1 MGIWR
6 IEWGYQW
13 EIGILRIEISD
24 IKGNVL
30 NLSQSSMRSFGG
42 NIPSVV
48 YQLGDDENMG
58 YNMV

>member
-30 NLSQSSMRSFGG
+30 NLSQSSMRIWGEYTVRSISIG
-42 NIPSVV
+42 I
-48 YQLGDDENMG
+48 
-58 YNMV
+58 